1 MAQISVGTN
10 RREKM
15 KTLASIK
22 RLSAAFGALV
32 ILAALVAACGGGG
45 SSSGSTEGGGEEG
58 GGGGAKKIALL
69 LPESK
74 TSRYEAHDRPEFEEN
89 VEKLCPECEIIYSN
103 ANQST
108 SEQQSQGEAA
118 ITQGVDV
125 IVLDAVDAT
134 AVGSIVTKADQEGIP
149 VVSYDRLVLGAEIA
163 AYVSFE
169 NEHVGE
175 LQAEALSEKLKE
187 EGSPTGPIVM
197 INGDPTDP
205 NAGQFK
211 AGAHK
216 VFDGNGM
223 KIAKEYDTPEWSP
236 DEAQKEMEQATTALG
251 ENGFAGVY
259 AANDGTAGGA
269 IAAMK
274 SAGIKPESK
283 PMTGQDAELEAIQR
297 ILVGEQFMTVYKAI
311 KPETKAAAEIAV
323 ALANGEEIPAG
334 LINGKTDNEVEE
346 VPSVLLEP
354 IAVTKENIN
363 ETVVKDEFWP
373 ASEICTGPYKAAC
386 KEAGIE

>member
-1 MAQISVGTN
+1 
-10 RREKM
+10 M
-15 KTLASIK
+15 KTLAPIK
-22 RLSAAFGALV
+22 RVYVALGALLV
-32 ILAALVAACGGGG
+32 LAVTVAACGGGG
-45 SSSGSTEGGGEEG
+45 STTGSGTEGGSTEAEG
-58 GGGGAKKIALL
+58 GGGGKIALL

-89 VEKLCPECEIIYSN
+89 VEALCPECEIIYSN

-125 IVLDAVDAT
+125 MVLDAVDAN
-134 AVGSIVTKADQEGIP
+134 AVGSVVQKADQEGIP
-149 VVSYDRLVLGAEIA
+149 VVSYDRLVLGAPVA

-187 EGSPTGPIVM
+187 EGSPQGPIVM

-211 AGAHK
+211 AGAK
-216 VFDGNGM
+216 KTFEKEGV

-236 DEAQKEMEQATTALG
+236 DEAQKEMEQAATALG
-251 ENGFAGVY
+251 ANGFAAVY

-274 SAGIKPESK
+274 SAGIKPETK
-283 PMTGQDAELEAIQR
+283 PTTGQDAELEAIQR
-297 ILVGEQFMTVYKAI
+297 ILVGEQFITIYKTT
-311 KPETKAAAEIAV
+311 KEETKVAAEIAV
-323 ALANGEEIPAG
+323 ALAQGEEIPAG
-334 LINGKTDNEVEE
+334 LITGKTDNELEE

-354 IAVTKENIN
+354 VAVDRENIN
-363 ETVVKDEFWP
+363 ETVVKDEYWT
-373 ASEICTGPYKAAC
+373 ANEICTGPYKAAC

>member
-1 MAQISVGTN
+1 MSSSRWLHRAVFAAVSL
-10 RREKM
+10 
-15 KTLASIK
+15 LAI
-22 RLSAAFGALV
+22 G
-32 ILAALVAACGGGG
+32 LVAAGCGGGG
-45 SSSGSTEGGGEEG
+45 SSSSETSGGEG
-58 GGGGAKKIALL
+58 GGGGKIALL

-118 ITQGVDV
+118 ITEEANVL
-125 IVLDAVDAT
+125 VLDAVDAT
-134 AVGSIVTKADQEGIP
+134 AVGSVVAKANEEGIP
-149 VVSYDRLVLGAEIA
+149 VVSYDRLILGSPIA
-163 AYVSFE
+163 YYVSFD

-175 LQAEALSEKLKE
+175 LQAEALSKKLKE
-187 EGSPTGPIVM
+187 EGSPKGPIVM
-197 INGDPTDP
+197 INGSPTDP

-211 AGAHK
+211 AGAQ
-216 VFDGNGM
+216 
-223 KIAKEYDTPEWSP
+223 KIFKKEGVEVAKEYDTPDWSP
-236 DEAQKEMEQATTALG
+236 DQAQNEMEQAITALG
-251 ENGFAGVY
+251 QNGFAAVY

-274 SAGIKPESK
+274 GAGIDPKTKPT
-283 PMTGQDAELEAIQR
+283 TGQDAELEAIQR
-297 ILVGEQFMTVYKAI
+297 ILVGEQFMTVYKAT
-311 KPETKAAAEIAV
+311 KLETKAAAEIAV
-323 ALANGEEIPAG
+323 PLAQGKEPPSG
-334 LINGKTDNEVEE
+334 LVNGKTDNEAEE

-354 IAVTKENIN
+354 VAVEKDNIN

-373 ASEICTGPYKAAC
+373 VSEICTGPYKSAC

>member
-1 MAQISVGTN
+1 MSSSRWLHRAVFAALSL
-10 RREKM
+10 
-15 KTLASIK
+15 LAI
-22 RLSAAFGALV
+22 G
-32 ILAALVAACGGGG
+32 LVAAGCGGGGG
-45 SSSGSTEGGGEEG
+45 SSSSETSGGEG
-58 GGGGAKKIALL
+58 GGGGGKIALL

-118 ITQGVDV
+118 ITEEANVL
-125 IVLDAVDAT
+125 VLDAVDAT
-134 AVGSIVTKADQEGIP
+134 AVGSVVAKANEEEIP
-149 VVSYDRLVLGAEIA
+149 VVSYDRLILGSPIA
-163 AYVSFE
+163 YYVSFD

-175 LQAEALSEKLKE
+175 LQAEALSKKLKE
-187 EGSPTGPIVM
+187 EGSPKGPIVM
-197 INGDPTDP
+197 INGSPTDP

-211 AGAHK
+211 AGAQK
-216 VFDGNGM
+216 VFEKEGVEV
-223 KIAKEYDTPEWSP
+223 AKEYDTPDWSP
-236 DEAQKEMEQATTALG
+236 DQAQNEMEQAITALG
-251 ENGFAGVY
+251 KNGFAAVY

-274 SAGIKPESK
+274 GAGIDPKTKPT
-283 PMTGQDAELEAIQR
+283 TGQDAELEAIQR
-297 ILVGEQFMTVYKAI
+297 ILVGEQFMTVYKAT
-311 KPETKAAAEIAV
+311 KLETKAAAEIAV
-323 ALANGEEIPAG
+323 ALAQGEEVPSG
-334 LINGKTDNEVEE
+334 LVNGKTDNEAEE

-354 IAVTKENIN
+354 VAVEKDNIN

-373 ASEICTGPYKAAC
+373 VSEICTGPYKSAC

>member
-1 MAQISVGTN
+1 M
-10 RREKM
+10 R
-15 KTLASIK
+15 TLAPI
-22 RLSAAFGALV
+22 RRFGVALGALLA
-32 ILAALVAACGGGG
+32 LAALVAACGGGG
-45 SSSGSTEGGGEEG
+45 SSSSTEGGGGEG
-58 GGGGAKKIALL
+58 GGGGKKIALL

-74 TSRYEAHDRPEFEEN
+74 TSRYEAHDRPEFEEK
-89 VEKLCPECEIIYSN
+89 VEELCPECEIIYSN

-118 ITQGVDV
+118 ITQGVNV
-125 IVLDAVDAT
+125 MVLDAVDAT
-134 AVGSIVTKADQEGIP
+134 AVGSIVQKADQEGIP
-149 VVSYDRLVLGAEIA
+149 VVSYDRLVLGAPIEVYI
-163 AYVSFE
+163 SFE

-175 LQAEALSEKLKE
+175 LQAEALTEKLKE

-205 NAGQFK
+205 NAGKFK
-211 AGAHK
+211 AGAKK
-216 VFDGNGM
+216 VFEKEGV

-236 DEAQKEMEQATTALG
+236 DEAQKEMEQAATALG
-251 ENGFAGVY
+251 KNGFAAVY

-274 SAGIKPESK
+274 SAGIKPETK
-283 PMTGQDAELEAIQR
+283 PTTGQDAELEAIQR

-311 KPETKAAAEIAV
+311 KPEAEAAAEIAV
-323 ALANGEEIPAG
+323 ALAQGEEVPAE
-334 LINGKTDNEVEE
+334 LINGETNNEAEE

-354 IAVTKENIN
+354 VAVTKENID
-363 ETVVKDEFWP
+363 ETIVKDGFWT
-373 ASEICTGPYKAAC
+373 AAEICTGPYKAAC